1 MKNKYKE
8 YDFIINRKSTF
19 ADYDKLLT
27 RYKIETYNDPREPKE
42 PVFLIIDKQKG
53 KKYVLTINA
62 LLAVAQAL
70 RMIENDWYND

>member
-8 YDFIINRKSTF
+8 YDFIVNRQSTF

-27 RYKIETYNDPREPKE
+27 RYKIETYDDPREPKE

-62 LLAVAQAL
+62 LLEVAQAL
-70 RMIENDWYND
+70 RMIENDAR

>member
-53 KKYVLTINA
+53 KKYVLTITA
-62 LLAVAQAL
+62 LLEVAQAL
-70 RMIENDWYND
+70 RMIENGTR

>member
-8 YDFIINRKSTF
+8 YDFIVNRQSTF

-27 RYKIETYNDPREPKE
+27 RYKIETYDDPREPKE

-53 KKYVLTINA
+53 KKYVLTITA
-62 LLAVAQAL
+62 LLEVAQAL
-70 RMIENDWYND
+70 RMIENGTR

>member
-8 YDFIINRKSTF
+8 YEFIINRQSTF

-27 RYKIETYNDPREPKE
+27 RYKIEAYNDPREPKE

-70 RMIENDWYND
+70 RMIENDTR